1 MDTDAEARDEHSAH
15 RVDLCNAMVGLYKE
29 QFGRGPTK
37 ARADYMSP
45 DLIVITLEDTMTPAE
60 RKMVERGDHH
70 RLRDL
75 RLYFQYAS
83 ADDFVGAVEEITS
96 RKVRAYM
103 SAIDTRV
110 DVAAEFFYLEARN

>member
-1 MDTDAEARDEHSAH
+1 MDARAAPDEH
-15 RVDLCNAMVGLYKE
+15 RVHLVELSNAMVRLYKE

-37 ARADYMSP
+37 ARTDYASP
-45 DLIVITLEDTMTPAE
+45 DLVVVTLEETMTPAE

-110 DVAAEFFYLEARN
+110 DVAVEFFYLEPT

>member
-1 MDTDAEARDEHSAH
+1 MDIDAAARDDHWAH
-15 RVDLCNAMVGLYKE
+15 RVDLCNAMVRLYKE

-37 ARADYMSP
+37 ARADYVSP
-45 DLIVITLEDTMTPAE
+45 DLIVVTLEDTMTPAE

-83 ADDFVGAVEEITS
+83 RDDFVGAVEEIMG

-103 SAIDTRV
+103 SAIDTQV
-110 DVAAEFFYLEARN
+110 DVAVEFFHLEARN